1 MSDEKDVAEIVGDAP
16 PGIAYERLAAAQVLG
31 YQRCTACAHA
41 VFTPRVLCP
50 ACGSVELTWTASAGV
65 GSVYSVT
72 TLQPRHQQPH
82 AVALIDLDEGFRMMS
97 QVVDVP
103 AGEVAIDSRVQV
115 VFRDAED
122 GPLPYFRPVS

>member
-1 MSDEKDVAEIVGDAP
+1 V
-16 PGIAYERLAAAQVLG
+16 
-31 YQRCTACAHA
+31 
-41 VFTPRVLCP
+41 
-50 ACGSVELTWTASAGV
+50 CGSVELTWTASAGV